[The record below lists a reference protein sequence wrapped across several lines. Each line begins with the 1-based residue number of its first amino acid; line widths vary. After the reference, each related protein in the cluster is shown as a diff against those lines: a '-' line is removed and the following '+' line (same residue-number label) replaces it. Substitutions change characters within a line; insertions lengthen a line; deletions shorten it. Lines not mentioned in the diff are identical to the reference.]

1 VKHRGHPI
9 RGAIAG
15 LFFGLFV
22 SLDLV
27 IFGVLAL
34 DADLLALFPLL
45 GLLGGIALGITAPL
59 TRGLAKGDPAEP
71 TKAEPAELESRQPAP
86 AMATAEPDPSKV

>member
-1 VKHRGHPI
+1 VKQRGRPI

-34 DADLLALFPLL
+34 DADVLAFIPLL
-45 GLLGGIALGITAPL
+45 GLVAGVLLGVMAPL
-59 TRGLAKGDPAEP
+59 GRRSAEGKRARVP
-71 TKAEPAELESRQPAP
+71 SVGGPKA
-86 AMATAEPDPSKV
+86 DPSAA

>member
-34 DADLLALFPLL
+34 DADLLALFPVL
-45 GLLGGIALGITAPL
+45 GLLGGIALGLTAPL
-59 TRGLAKGDPAEP
+59 KRRPAQRTEGQPEDPPVVGA
-71 TKAEPAELESRQPAP
+71 LEA
-86 AMATAEPDPSKV
+86 APSKTSPVHDHDPVSL

>member
-1 VKHRGHPI
+1 MKQRGHPV

-34 DADLLALFPLL
+34 EADILAVIPVLFLAVGVLL
-45 GLLGGIALGITAPL
+45 GLKAPL
-59 TRGLAKGDPAEP
+59 RKGRSAAKTAVPRANP
-71 TKAEPAELESRQPAP
+71 TAG
-86 AMATAEPDPSKV
+86 PSAA

>member
-1 VKHRGHPI
+1 MKQRGRPI

-34 DADLLALFPLL
+34 DADVLAFIPLL
-45 GLLGGIALGITAPL
+45 GLVAGVALGVMAPMK
-59 TRGLAKGDPAEP
+59 RRSAEGKQVRVP
-71 TKAEPAELESRQPAP
+71 SVGGPK
-86 AMATAEPDPSKV
+86 PDASAA